1 MAPGCCRRIIQR
13 MKNMRTATPAR
24 RRPGRPR
31 RELESDGRAALLAAA
46 RDLFLRHGYR
56 AVSARQVSQR
66 AGVDPAL
73 LVYHF
78 KSKYGLYREV
88 LQQAL
93 APMIEQLNEAAR
105 RPSIT
110 TVVEAYMRILSANPW
125 IAGLIVREVL
135 SDSGNYR
142 QQFIADFPGKLAP
155 RIAALVQAAI
165 EAGQLRRD
173 LDVRLVVVSC
183 ISLSVMPFLGAP
195 ILEKSLGVEFKQRD
209 RDALISHTLE
219 LISRGFGAR
228 S

>member
-1 MAPGCCRRIIQR
+1 
-13 MKNMRTATPAR
+13 MKNIRKPAPAR

-31 RELESDGRAALLAAA
+31 RELESDGRGALLDAA
-46 RDLFLRHGYR
+46 RALFLRHGYR
-56 AVSARQVSQR
+56 AVSARQISHR

-93 APMIEQLNEAAR
+93 EPMIEQLNEAAR
-105 RPSIT
+105 RPSLT
-110 TVVEAYMRILSANPW
+110 SVVEAYMRILSANPW

-142 QQFIADFPGKLAP
+142 QQFIADFPGRLAP
-155 RIAALVQAAI
+155 RIASLVQSAM

-183 ISLSVMPFLGAP
+183 ISLAVMPFLGAP
-195 ILEKSLGVEFKQRD
+195 VLEKVLGVEFKQRD
-209 RDALISHTLE
+209 REALVSHTLE

-228 S
+228 P